1 MIRLPTAGAVPK
13 LQNQGRRCPACV
25 PSGHRRHAM
34 LGTQM
39 PPSPCLLLNFRG
51 AEALQPV
58 HRAPMAHAR
67 GRTPLLA
74 AALLA
79 ALLLTAPFARAGCA
93 SDEEL
98 ESMGDQLAEA
108 RIELHGCRSELAAA
122 KSALAALQAAGGS
135 AQHETRL
142 DGQVRSAI

>member
-1 MIRLPTAGAVPK
+1 
-13 LQNQGRRCPACV
+13 
-25 PSGHRRHAM
+25 
-34 LGTQM
+34 M
-39 PPSPCLLLNFRG
+39 PPSPCLLLNVCG
-51 AEALQPV
+51 ATALQPV
-58 HRAPMAHAR
+58 HRASMAQAR
-67 GRTPLLA
+67 RTKPLLA

-79 ALLLTAPFARAGCA
+79 ALLLTAPFARAGCS

-98 ESMGDQLAEA
+98 EAMGDQLAEA

-135 AQHETRL
+135 AQPEARL